1 MSFDI
6 TSFILSIAVLLISIA
21 IHEFSHAIVAD
32 NLGDPTPRSQGRVSL
47 NPIVHLDPVGTMM
60 ILFSSFAGFGIGWG
74 RPVQVNPAN
83 FRTNPAAGM
92 GIVAA
97 AGPLSNILLALLG
110 AIVYRVAPQEGVL
123 FTVTLTW
130 IVVNISLAFFNL
142 IPIFPLDGFNIFV
155 AVLVGMNQDWSRRFA
170 RFWRKQVQFGPLL
183 LLLLVLVDSYLPS
196 FSPIQWVFQGPAT
209 WVMSVLLG

>member
-6 TSFILSIAVLLISIA
+6 TSFILTMAVLLISIA

-110 AIVYRVAPQEGVL
+110 AIVYRVAPHEGL
-123 FTVTLTW
+123 LYTVTLSW
-130 IVVNISLAFFNL
+130 IIVNISLAFFNL
-142 IPIFPLDGFNIFV
+142 LPIFPLDGFNIFV
-155 AVLVGMNQDWSRRFA
+155 AVLVGMNQNWSRRFA

-209 WVMSVLLG
+209 WVMNVLLG

>member
-6 TSFILSIAVLLISIA
+6 TSFLLSVVVLLLSIA

-32 NLGDPTPRSQGRVSL
+32 NLGDSTPRSQGRVTL

-97 AGPLSNILLALLG
+97 AGPLSNLLLALLG
-110 AIVYRVAPQEGVL
+110 AIVYRFIPHEGV
-123 FTVTLTW
+123 FYTVTLTW
-130 IVVNISLAFFNL
+130 IIVNVSLAFFNL
-142 IPIFPLDGFNIFV
+142 LPIFPLDGFNVFI
-155 AVLVGMNQDWSRRFA
+155 AILVGMNQDWSRRFA

-196 FSPIQWVFQGPAT
+196 ISPIQWVFMGPAT
-209 WVMSVLLG
+209 WVMNILLG

>member
-6 TSFILSIAVLLISIA
+6 TSFILTMAVLLISIA

-110 AIVYRVAPQEGVL
+110 AIVYRVAPHEGL
-123 FTVTLTW
+123 LYTATLSW
-130 IVVNISLAFFNL
+130 IIVNISLAFFNL
-142 IPIFPLDGFNIFV
+142 LPIFPLDGFNIFV

-209 WVMSVLLG
+209 WVMNVLLG

>member
-6 TSFILSIAVLLISIA
+6 TSFILTMAVLLISIA

-110 AIVYRVAPQEGVL
+110 AIVYRVAPHEGL
-123 FTVTLTW
+123 LYTVTLSW
-130 IVVNISLAFFNL
+130 IIVNISLAFFNL
-142 IPIFPLDGFNIFV
+142 LPIFPLDGFNIFV

-209 WVMSVLLG
+209 WVMNVLLG

>member
-1 MSFDI
+1 MSFDPI
-6 TSFILSIAVLLISIA
+6 TFILSIVALLLSIA

-32 NLGDPTPRSQGRVSL
+32 NLGDPTPRSQGRVTL
-47 NPIVHLDPVGTMM
+47 NPIAHLDPVGTMM

-83 FRTNPAAGM
+83 FRANPSAGM

-110 AIVYRVAPQEGVL
+110 AILFRVVPHEGMLYTFVL
-123 FTVTLTW
+123 IW
-130 IVVNISLAFFNL
+130 IIVNISLAFFNL
-142 IPIFPLDGFNIFV
+142 LPIFPLDGFNILIAF
-155 AVLVGMNQDWSRRFA
+155 LVGLNQDWSRRFA
-170 RFWRKQVQFGPLL
+170 RFWRKQVQFGPLF

-196 FSPIQWVFQGPAT
+196 ISPIQWVFQGPAA
-209 WVMSVLLG
+209 WVMNVLLG

>member
-6 TSFILSIAVLLISIA
+6 TSFILTMVVLLVSIA

-110 AIVYRVAPQEGVL
+110 AIVYRVAPHEGL
-123 FTVTLTW
+123 LYTVTLSW
-130 IVVNISLAFFNL
+130 IIVNISLAFFNL
-142 IPIFPLDGFNIFV
+142 LPIFPLDGFNIFV

-196 FSPIQWVFQGPAT
+196 ISPIQWVFQGPAT
-209 WVMSVLLG
+209 WVMNVLLG

>member
-6 TSFILSIAVLLISIA
+6 TTFVISIAVLLLSIA

-32 NLGDPTPRSQGRVSL
+32 NLGDSTPRIQGRVTL

-83 FRTNPAAGM
+83 FRTAPAAGM

-110 AIVYRVAPQEGVL
+110 AIIYRVVPHEGVIY
-123 FTVTLTW
+123 TISYTW
-130 IVVNISLAFFNL
+130 VIINVSLAFFNL
-142 IPIFPLDGFNIFV
+142 IPIFPLDGFNVFV
-155 AVLVGMNQDWSRRFA
+155 AFLVGMNQDWSRRFA

-196 FSPIQWVFQGPAT
+196 VSPIQWMFQGPAS
-209 WVMSVLLG
+209 WLVGVLLS